1 MGSERP
7 AAAGRPQ
14 QLTRGGG
21 TSSPGSIE
29 ISKLSMMA
37 DIVLY
42 SRNGCHLCDVAA
54 EILARYGL
62 KFDRIDIDADPEL
75 RARYDACVPVVVIDG
90 RERFRG
96 RVDELLLR
104 RVLSHRK

>member
-1 MGSERP
+1 VTTVLGPPSGLSAIGAVRHTD
-7 AAAGRPQ
+7 R
-14 QLTRGGG
+14 
-21 TSSPGSIE
+21 IK
-29 ISKLSMMA
+29 ISMTSMMS

-54 EILARYGL
+54 EILARHGL
-62 KFDRIDIDADPEL
+62 EFERVNVDAEPEL

-96 RVDELLLR
+96 RIDELLLR
-104 RVLSHRK
+104 RLLSHRGAS